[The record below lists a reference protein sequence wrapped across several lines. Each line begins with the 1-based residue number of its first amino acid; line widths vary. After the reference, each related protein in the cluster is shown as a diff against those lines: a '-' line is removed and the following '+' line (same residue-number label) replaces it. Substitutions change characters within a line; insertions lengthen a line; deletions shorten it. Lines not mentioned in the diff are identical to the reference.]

1 MKIKNIYII
10 DPSTEQPVLL
20 EEWKKVADPTTAK
33 LIVIEPDEIAPFTLD
48 KNLAI
53 EKDVNFDDA
62 VKAAAE
68 AGGTLGTRVQWI
80 AVYEA
85 IHTAGLNVALELI
98 GGKPIEWKWY
108 WTEEKD
114 SDQSNANN
122 AWVFSGNSGGL
133 YYGYYRDY
141 TNAARVFRAFTQ
153 AL

>member
-20 EEWKKVADPTTAK
+20 EEWRKAEDPTTAK
-33 LIVIEPDEIAPFTLD
+33 LIVIEPDEIKPFVLD

-68 AGGTLGTRVQWI
+68 AGGTLGTRAQWI

-85 IHTAGLNVALELI
+85 IHTAGLNASLEMI

-114 SDQSNANN
+114 SDQSNASN
-122 AWVFSGNSGGL
+122 AWVFTGNYGIV
-133 YYGYYRDY
+133 YYGYSRVSAY
-141 TNAARVFRAFTQ
+141 AARVFRAFT
-153 AL
+153 LGF

>member
-48 KNLAI
+48 KNPAI

-68 AGGTLGTRVQWI
+68 AGGALGTRAQWV

-85 IHTAGLNVALELI
+85 IHTASLNVALELI

-114 SDQSNANN
+114 SDQSNATC
-122 AWVFSGNSGGL
+122 AWVFSGTYGNVS
-133 YYGYYRDY
+133 YGYARVAAS
-141 TNAARVFRAFTQ
+141 AARVFRAFSQ

>member
-20 EEWKKVADPTTAK
+20 EEWRKAEDPTTANK
-33 LIVIEPDEIAPFTLD
+33 ILIVSDEIAPFTLD
-48 KNLAI
+48 KNPAT
-53 EKDVNFDDA
+53 EKDVTFDDA
-62 VKAAAE
+62 VKAAKFF
-68 AGGTLGTRVQWI
+68 GWSIGTRAQWI

-85 IHTAGLNVALELI
+85 IHTAGLNAALEMI

-114 SDQSNANN
+114 SDQSYAYG
-122 AWVFSGNSGGL
+122 AWIFNGYGGSVHDGNVRF
-133 YYGYYRDY
+133 YAY
-141 TNAARVFRAFTQ
+141 AARVFRAFTQ

>member
-1 MKIKNIYII
+1 MITNIYII

-20 EEWKKVADPTTAK
+20 EEWRKAEDPTTAK
-33 LIVIEPDEIAPFTLD
+33 LIVIESDEIKPFVLD

-68 AGGTLGTRVQWI
+68 AGGTLGTRAQWI

-114 SDQSNANN
+114 SDQSHAYY
-122 AWVFSGNSGGL
+122 AWIFSGSSG
-133 YYGYYRDY
+133 YVSYGYSRFYAC
-141 TNAARVFRAFTQ
+141 AARVFRAFTQ

>member
-20 EEWKKVADPTTAK
+20 EEWRKAEDPTTAK
-33 LIVIEPDEIAPFTLD
+33 LIVIESDEIRPFVLD

-68 AGGTLGTRVQWI
+68 AGGTLGTRAQWI

-85 IHTAGLNVALELI
+85 IHTAGLNEALELI
-98 GGKPIEWKWY
+98 GGKPIEWRWY

-114 SDQSNANN
+114 SDQSNATG
-122 AWVFSGNSGGL
+122 AWVFHGGSG
-133 YYGYYRDY
+133 YVTYGSNRFDAC
-141 TNAARVFRAFTQ
+141 AARVFRAFTQ